1 MSMGIKG
8 VSQVGT
14 GTQYEAPAV
23 KSSEDKL
30 SKKAQDYLAD
40 IRSKYG
46 DYDFIIANDS
56 DDKKALVKQST
67 KSVSVVFSTAE
78 MERMAKDEKYAAEKL
93 KNVNTAVKTGNK
105 IAEEQGVTYEK
116 GSPQASGLYSINK
129 MSKADR
135 SALVDQLKADME
147 SRKSQL
153 IDLVQK
159 TLSGQVDSFGKASD
173 ENSIWRTLA
182 SGKFTVDAAT
192 KAQAQKDISED
203 GYWGVKQTS
212 QRLFDFASALAGDDV
227 DQMKKMQ
234 EAMGKGF
241 KLATGA
247 WGKDL
252 PSICQQTM
260 DAANRL
266 FEEYYKS
273 KENEESSLQTE
284 DTEKVQ

>member
-1 MSMGIKG
+1 MSEITGIYSNT
-8 VSQVGT
+8 VIQH
-14 GTQYEAPAV
+14 YE
-23 KSSEDKL
+23 S
-30 SKKAQDYLAD
+30 
-40 IRSKYG
+40 
-46 DYDFIIANDS
+46 N
-56 DDKKALVKQST
+56 
-67 KSVSVVFSTAE
+67 VSVNYSKREIKTADTAE
-78 MERMAKDEKYAAEKL
+78 SKENIMAAGEGA
-93 KNVNTAVKTGNK
+93 
-105 IAEEQGVTYEK
+105 IYEK
-116 GSPQASGLYSINK
+116 GDNVQNAGYSINK
-129 MSKADR
+129 MSESDRARIVEQMKADAAQR
-135 SALVDQLKADME
+135 KEQLVN
-147 SRKSQL
+147 
-153 IDLVQK
+153 LVQK
-159 TLSGQVDSFGKASD
+159 TLAGQISAFGKATGD
-173 ENSIWRTLA
+173 NIWQML
-182 SGKFTVDAAT
+182 SGGNFTVDAAT

-227 DQMKKMQ
+227 EQMRKMQ

-284 DTEKVQ
+284 DTEKEQ